1 MKVLPEARATVPAQ
15 MSPIGDAQM
24 KAVPERQKTMPVIED
39 DGRKGPSGDAQM
51 KAVPERQKTMPVIED
66 DGRKGPSGDAQRK
79 VVPQRQRTLPGFEDD
94 GWRGENLGGNADVSG
109 FGDRVGPVKDVKMPG
124 KLDRGKFGAFGKDA
138 TKPGGILHD

>member
-1 MKVLPEARATVPAQ
+1 MIEQDRGATGEWFTEKMKVLPEARATVPAQ
-15 MSPIGDAQM
+15 MSPI
-24 KAVPERQKTMPVIED
+24 
-39 DGRKGPSGDAQM
+39 GDAQM